1 MQNKYMIYM
10 SCPCTFYKY
19 VLQHLIQ
26 GGEILTM
33 GEKKN
38 GLAIAGLVLRITAI
52 TLSFIPLINILSFI
66 IGLLALI
73 FSIISLAQKRSPM
86 RIVALMLGVLS
97 LVSCVYVNNLFV
109 RSISNNLNRNSNS
122 TNDADNDLSGLSH
135 GAEEKQYVNVGE
147 VIKTKD
153 WEITIDSAQFSQKV
167 EAPQSSGYFRNYYQV
182 DDSDNTYLYVVL
194 NCKNIST
201 LDIIADE
208 IASVNVKYKEDYQ
221 YSSFSTILDGQSGF
235 TYTNITSI
243 KPLTSDKI
251 YYLSEMPKSVEGD
264 ISSPIEIY
272 IKVNGETFIYKYR

>member
-1 MQNKYMIYM
+1 MK
-10 SCPCTFYKY
+10 
-19 VLQHLIQ
+19 
-26 GGEILTM
+26 
-33 GEKKN
+33 KKN
-38 GLAIAGLVLRITAI
+38 GLAIAGLVLGITAI